1 MSKKKKKKKFLPAL
15 VQETEKLFV
24 YGIFLNESTR
34 QSYGMTN
41 PKYATVKGYM
51 TIGSHIVEAIPV
63 DSEDITLSGLIV
75 DMPKEYEGKD
85 NWARLDMLES
95 GYNRVEI
102 NTIQGEKAWMYEG
115 KGDLV

>member
-1 MSKKKKKKKFLPAL
+1 MSKRKKNKRRFLPAL
-15 VQETEKLFV
+15 IPETEKLFV

-63 DSEDITLSGLIV
+63 DSEDIALSGLIV
-75 DMPKEYEGKD
+75 DIPKELDGRD
-85 NWARLDMLES
+85 NWARLDSLEA
-95 GYNRVEI
+95 GYTRIKI
-102 NTIQGEKAWMYEG
+102 NTCQGEEAWMYEG
-115 KGDLV
+115 RGV